1 MGCFEYFLCSFDHN
15 WKDCKFEINWVLKST
30 DCSVLRLENMLLRC
44 LVDVTMGVFHGYQ
57 IALEL
62 SSFSPLKKKQELRRL
77 ITSNDGVIS
86 FIVTKKVNDADHFLS
101 EFLVCL
107 HCVWPI
113 TLEPSTIQPIAW
125 ASSLFSAF
133 LCKLLES
140 LCNLDL
146 VFVWLEAPQR
156 TERSFLNR
164 CYINHH
170 WQGDIIHV

>member
-1 MGCFEYFLCSFDHN
+1 
-15 WKDCKFEINWVLKST
+15 
-30 DCSVLRLENMLLRC
+30 MLLQC

-113 TLEPSTIQPIAW
+113 TLEG
-125 ASSLFSAF
+125 
-133 LCKLLES
+133 
-140 LCNLDL
+140 D
-146 VFVWLEAPQR
+146 R
-156 TERSFLNR
+156 TKWYRTKWHGQDGIR
-164 CYINHH
+164 TKWYGTK
-170 WQGDIIHV
+170 W